1 MSKPTFKAKPMQVQV
16 PASSAN
22 LGPGFDSFGLALGM
36 HDRYVAQ
43 VLDDVTLDIDV
54 TGEGADEVPRNDKNL
69 LVKAMYKG
77 FDYLGGRPK
86 GLAIRA
92 LNVNPHGRG
101 LGSSASAIIG
111 GLVLGLVNSFSKTVK
126 PAMAI
131 AYAAFQGLAL
141 GTISNLYNTAYN
153 GIVSQAILVTLSAF
167 AGMLFAFKSGRIRVT
182 PKFTKVLMTA
192 LIGYLVLAVVSLV
205 SSLITGTS
213 IYSIGGLGL
222 IIATGGMVL
231 AAFFLILDF
240 DSIQKGIAAGAP
252 ESESWRAAFGLMV
265 TIVWLYLEVLRVL
278 SILRG
283 DD

>member
-1 MSKPTFKAKPMQVQV
+1 MTIDDVVTRTAIMFAVLV
-16 PASSAN
+16 TVGAVAWTLN
-22 LGPGFDSFGLALGM
+22 LGTGALLLGF
-36 HDRYVAQ
+36 
-43 VLDDVTLDIDV
+43 
-54 TGEGADEVPRNDKNL
+54 
-69 LVKAMYKG
+69 
-77 FDYLGGRPK
+77 LGGFA
-86 GLAIRA
+86 LAM
-92 LNVNPHGRG
+92 
-101 LGSSASAIIG
+101 
-111 GLVLGLVNSFSKTVK
+111 VNSFSKTVK
-126 PAMAI
+126 PSMAI

-141 GTISNLYNTAYN
+141 GTISNMYNTVYD

-205 SSLITGTS
+205 SSFITGTS
-213 IYSIGGLGL
+213 VYSIGGFGL

-283 DD
+283 ND

>member
-1 MSKPTFKAKPMQVQV
+1 VY
-16 PASSAN
+16 
-22 LGPGFDSFGLALGM
+22 D
-36 HDRYVAQ
+36 
-43 VLDDVTLDIDV
+43 
-54 TGEGADEVPRNDKNL
+54 
-69 LVKAMYKG
+69 
-77 FDYLGGRPK
+77 
-86 GLAIRA
+86 
-92 LNVNPHGRG
+92 
-101 LGSSASAIIG
+101 
-111 GLVLGLVNSFSKTVK
+111 
-126 PAMAI
+126 
-131 AYAAFQGLAL
+131 
-141 GTISNLYNTAYN
+141 

-205 SSLITGTS
+205 SSFITGTS
-213 IYSIGGLGL
+213 IYSIGGFGL

-240 DSIQKGIAAGAP
+240 DSIQKGIAVGAP

-283 DD
+283 ND

>member
-1 MSKPTFKAKPMQVQV
+1 MTI
-16 PASSAN
+16 
-22 LGPGFDSFGLALGM
+22 
-36 HDRYVAQ
+36 
-43 VLDDVTLDIDV
+43 DDVVARTAIMFAVLV
-54 TGEGADEVPRNDKNL
+54 TVGAVAWSLNFGGGAL
-69 LVKAMYKG
+69 LLG
-77 FDYLGGRPK
+77 FLGGFV
-86 GLAIRA
+86 LAM
-92 LNVNPHGRG
+92 VNT
-101 LGSSASAIIG
+101 
-111 GLVLGLVNSFSKTVK
+111 FSKTVK
-126 PAMAI
+126 PALAI

-141 GTISNLYNTAYN
+141 GTISNLYNTMYD

-167 AGMLFAFKSGRIRVT
+167 AGMLFEFRIGRIRVT

-205 SSLITGTS
+205 SSFITGTS

-252 ESESWRAAFGLMV
+252 ENESWRAAFGLMV

-283 DD
+283 ND

>member
-1 MSKPTFKAKPMQVQV
+1 MTIDDVIARTAIMFAVLVTVGAIAWSL
-16 PASSAN
+16 N
-22 LGPGFDSFGLALGM
+22 LGGGALLLGF
-36 HDRYVAQ
+36 
-43 VLDDVTLDIDV
+43 
-54 TGEGADEVPRNDKNL
+54 
-69 LVKAMYKG
+69 
-77 FDYLGGRPK
+77 LGGFV
-86 GLAIRA
+86 LAM
-92 LNVNPHGRG
+92 
-101 LGSSASAIIG
+101 
-111 GLVLGLVNSFSKTVK
+111 VNSFSKTVK

-141 GTISNLYNTAYN
+141 GTISSMYNTVYD
-153 GIVSQAILVTLSAF
+153 GIVSQAILVTISAF

-205 SSLITGTS
+205 SSFITGTS
-213 IYSIGGLGL
+213 VYSLGGFGL

-231 AAFFLILDF
+231 ASFFLILDF

-283 DD
+283 ND

>member
-1 MSKPTFKAKPMQVQV
+1 MFAVLVTVGAV
-16 PASSAN
+16 AWTLN
-22 LGPGFDSFGLALGM
+22 LGGGALMLGF
-36 HDRYVAQ
+36 
-43 VLDDVTLDIDV
+43 
-54 TGEGADEVPRNDKNL
+54 
-69 LVKAMYKG
+69 
-77 FDYLGGRPK
+77 
-86 GLAIRA
+86 
-92 LNVNPHGRG
+92 
-101 LGSSASAIIG
+101 IG

-141 GTISNLYNTAYN
+141 GTISNMYGDQFD
-153 GIVSQAILVTLSAF
+153 GIVGQAILVTISAF
-167 AGMLFAFKSGRIRVT
+167 TGMLFAFKSGRIRVT

-192 LIGYLVLAVVSLV
+192 LIGYLVLGLVSFV

-213 IYSIGGLGL
+213 IYNVGGLGL
-222 IIATGGMVL
+222 IIATGGMIL

-240 DSIQKGIAAGAP
+240 DSIQKAIAAGAP

>member
-1 MSKPTFKAKPMQVQV
+1 MRTGRMTIDDVVARTAIMFAVLVTVGAVAWSM
-16 PASSAN
+16 N
-22 LGPGFDSFGLALGM
+22 LGAGALLLGF
-36 HDRYVAQ
+36 
-43 VLDDVTLDIDV
+43 
-54 TGEGADEVPRNDKNL
+54 
-69 LVKAMYKG
+69 
-77 FDYLGGRPK
+77 LGGFV
-86 GLAIRA
+86 LAM
-92 LNVNPHGRG
+92 VNT
-101 LGSSASAIIG
+101 
-111 GLVLGLVNSFSKTVK
+111 FSKTVK
-126 PAMAI
+126 PALAI

-141 GTISNLYNTAYN
+141 GTISNMYNTMFD

-205 SSLITGTS
+205 SSFITGTS

-252 ESESWRAAFGLMV
+252 ENESWRAAFGLMV

-283 DD
+283 ND

>member
-1 MSKPTFKAKPMQVQV
+1 MTIDDVVARTAIMFAVLVTVGAVAWSL
-16 PASSAN
+16 N
-22 LGPGFDSFGLALGM
+22 LGAGALLLGF
-36 HDRYVAQ
+36 
-43 VLDDVTLDIDV
+43 
-54 TGEGADEVPRNDKNL
+54 
-69 LVKAMYKG
+69 
-77 FDYLGGRPK
+77 LGGFV
-86 GLAIRA
+86 LAM
-92 LNVNPHGRG
+92 VNT
-101 LGSSASAIIG
+101 
-111 GLVLGLVNSFSKTVK
+111 FSKTVK
-126 PAMAI
+126 PALAI

-141 GTISNLYNTAYN
+141 GTISNMYNTMFD

-205 SSLITGTS
+205 SSFITGTS

-252 ESESWRAAFGLMV
+252 ENESWRAAFGLMV

-283 DD
+283 ND

>member
-1 MSKPTFKAKPMQVQV
+1 MTIDDVITRTAIMFAVLV
-16 PASSAN
+16 TVGAAAWTLN
-22 LGPGFDSFGLALGM
+22 LGGGALMLGF
-36 HDRYVAQ
+36 
-43 VLDDVTLDIDV
+43 
-54 TGEGADEVPRNDKNL
+54 
-69 LVKAMYKG
+69 
-77 FDYLGGRPK
+77 
-86 GLAIRA
+86 
-92 LNVNPHGRG
+92 
-101 LGSSASAIIG
+101 IG
-111 GLVLGLVNSFSKTVK
+111 GFILAMVNSFSKTVK

-141 GTISNLYNTAYN
+141 GTISNMYNTVYD

-205 SSLITGTS
+205 SSFITGTS

-252 ESESWRAAFGLMV
+252 ENESWRAAFGLMV

-283 DD
+283 ND

>member
-1 MSKPTFKAKPMQVQV
+1 MFAVLVTVGAVAWSM
-16 PASSAN
+16 N
-22 LGPGFDSFGLALGM
+22 LGVGALMLGF
-36 HDRYVAQ
+36 
-43 VLDDVTLDIDV
+43 
-54 TGEGADEVPRNDKNL
+54 
-69 LVKAMYKG
+69 
-77 FDYLGGRPK
+77 
-86 GLAIRA
+86 
-92 LNVNPHGRG
+92 
-101 LGSSASAIIG
+101 IG
-111 GLVLGLVNSFSKTVK
+111 GFILAMVNSFSKTVK
-126 PAMAI
+126 PALAI

-141 GTISNLYNTAYN
+141 GTISNLYNTVYD

-205 SSLITGTS
+205 SSFITGTS

-283 DD
+283 ND

>member
-1 MSKPTFKAKPMQVQV
+1 M
-16 PASSAN
+16 
-22 LGPGFDSFGLALGM
+22 
-36 HDRYVAQ
+36 
-43 VLDDVTLDIDV
+43 
-54 TGEGADEVPRNDKNL
+54 
-69 LVKAMYKG
+69 
-77 FDYLGGRPK
+77 
-86 GLAIRA
+86 
-92 LNVNPHGRG
+92 
-101 LGSSASAIIG
+101 
-111 GLVLGLVNSFSKTVK
+111 VNSFSKSVK
-126 PAMAI
+126 PSMAI

-141 GTISNLYNTAYN
+141 GTISNMYNTMYD

-167 AGMLFAFKSGRIRVT
+167 TGMLFAFKSGRIRVT

-205 SSLITGTS
+205 SSFITGTS
-213 IYSIGGLGL
+213 IYSIGGFGL

-231 AAFFLILDF
+231 ASFFLILDF

-283 DD
+283 ND

>member
-1 MSKPTFKAKPMQVQV
+1 MTIDDVVTRTAIMFAILVTV
-16 PASSAN
+16 GAAAWTLN
-22 LGPGFDSFGLALGM
+22 LGGGALMLGF
-36 HDRYVAQ
+36 
-43 VLDDVTLDIDV
+43 
-54 TGEGADEVPRNDKNL
+54 
-69 LVKAMYKG
+69 
-77 FDYLGGRPK
+77 
-86 GLAIRA
+86 
-92 LNVNPHGRG
+92 
-101 LGSSASAIIG
+101 IG
-111 GLVLGLVNSFSKTVK
+111 GFILAMVNSFSKTVK
-126 PAMAI
+126 PVLAI

-141 GTISNLYNTAYN
+141 GTISNLYNTVYD

-192 LIGYLVLAVVSLV
+192 LIGYLALAVVSMV
-205 SSLITGTS
+205 TFFITGS
-213 IYSIGGLGL
+213 SVYNIGGLGL
-222 IIATGGMVL
+222 IIAAGGMVL

-283 DD
+283 ND

>member
-1 MSKPTFKAKPMQVQV
+1 MTIDDVVARTAIMFAVLVTVGAVAWSL
-16 PASSAN
+16 N
-22 LGPGFDSFGLALGM
+22 LGAGALLLGF
-36 HDRYVAQ
+36 
-43 VLDDVTLDIDV
+43 
-54 TGEGADEVPRNDKNL
+54 
-69 LVKAMYKG
+69 
-77 FDYLGGRPK
+77 LGGFV
-86 GLAIRA
+86 LAM
-92 LNVNPHGRG
+92 VNT
-101 LGSSASAIIG
+101 
-111 GLVLGLVNSFSKTVK
+111 FSKTVK
-126 PAMAI
+126 PALAI

-141 GTISNLYNTAYN
+141 GTISNMYNTMYD

-205 SSLITGTS
+205 SSFITGTS

-252 ESESWRAAFGLMV
+252 ENESWRAAFGLMV

-283 DD
+283 ND

>member
-1 MSKPTFKAKPMQVQV
+1 MFAVLVTVGAVAWSL
-16 PASSAN
+16 N
-22 LGPGFDSFGLALGM
+22 LGGGALLLGF
-36 HDRYVAQ
+36 
-43 VLDDVTLDIDV
+43 
-54 TGEGADEVPRNDKNL
+54 
-69 LVKAMYKG
+69 
-77 FDYLGGRPK
+77 LGGFV
-86 GLAIRA
+86 LAM
-92 LNVNPHGRG
+92 VNT
-101 LGSSASAIIG
+101 
-111 GLVLGLVNSFSKTVK
+111 FSKTVK
-126 PAMAI
+126 PALAI

-141 GTISNLYNTAYN
+141 GTISNLYNTMYD

-205 SSLITGTS
+205 SSFITGTS

-252 ESESWRAAFGLMV
+252 ENESWRAAFGLMV

-283 DD
+283 ND

>member
-1 MSKPTFKAKPMQVQV
+1 MFAVLVTVGAVAWSL
-16 PASSAN
+16 N
-22 LGPGFDSFGLALGM
+22 LGAGALLLGF
-36 HDRYVAQ
+36 
-43 VLDDVTLDIDV
+43 
-54 TGEGADEVPRNDKNL
+54 
-69 LVKAMYKG
+69 
-77 FDYLGGRPK
+77 LGGFV
-86 GLAIRA
+86 LAM
-92 LNVNPHGRG
+92 VNT
-101 LGSSASAIIG
+101 
-111 GLVLGLVNSFSKTVK
+111 FSKTVK
-126 PAMAI
+126 PALAI

-141 GTISNLYNTAYN
+141 GTISNMYNTMFD

-205 SSLITGTS
+205 SSFITGTS

-252 ESESWRAAFGLMV
+252 ENESWRAAFGLMV

-283 DD
+283 ND

>member
-1 MSKPTFKAKPMQVQV
+1 MTIDDVVTRTAIMFAVLVTVGAVAWSL
-16 PASSAN
+16 N
-22 LGPGFDSFGLALGM
+22 LGGGALLLGF
-36 HDRYVAQ
+36 
-43 VLDDVTLDIDV
+43 
-54 TGEGADEVPRNDKNL
+54 
-69 LVKAMYKG
+69 
-77 FDYLGGRPK
+77 
-86 GLAIRA
+86 
-92 LNVNPHGRG
+92 
-101 LGSSASAIIG
+101 IG
-111 GLVLGLVNSFSKTVK
+111 GFVLAMVNSFSKTVK
-126 PAMAI
+126 PALAI

-141 GTISNLYNTAYN
+141 GTISNMYNTMYD

-205 SSLITGTS
+205 SSFITGTS
-213 IYSIGGLGL
+213 IYSIGGFGL

-240 DSIQKGIAAGAP
+240 DSIQKGIAVGAP

-283 DD
+283 ND

>member
-1 MSKPTFKAKPMQVQV
+1 MTIDDVVARTAIMFAVLVTVGAVAWSM
-16 PASSAN
+16 N
-22 LGPGFDSFGLALGM
+22 LGAGALLLGF
-36 HDRYVAQ
+36 
-43 VLDDVTLDIDV
+43 
-54 TGEGADEVPRNDKNL
+54 
-69 LVKAMYKG
+69 
-77 FDYLGGRPK
+77 LGGFV
-86 GLAIRA
+86 LAM
-92 LNVNPHGRG
+92 VNT
-101 LGSSASAIIG
+101 
-111 GLVLGLVNSFSKTVK
+111 FSKTVK
-126 PAMAI
+126 PALAI

-141 GTISNLYNTAYN
+141 GTISNMYNTMFD

-205 SSLITGTS
+205 SSFITGTS

-252 ESESWRAAFGLMV
+252 ENESWRAAFGLMV

-283 DD
+283 ND